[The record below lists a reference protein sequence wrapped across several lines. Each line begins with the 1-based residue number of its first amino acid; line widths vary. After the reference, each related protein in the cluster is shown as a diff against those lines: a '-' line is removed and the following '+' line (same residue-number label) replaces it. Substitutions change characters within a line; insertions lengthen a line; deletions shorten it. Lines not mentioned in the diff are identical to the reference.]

1 MKLWLLRH
9 AAVQLEAGLCYGASD
24 VVADP
29 ELTQQAASAVAPLLP
44 PHLPVRVSG
53 LGRAAQL
60 ATALAAL
67 RPDLPPAVVDI
78 RLNEMHFGA
87 WELQP
92 WNAIPRTDFDRWM
105 ADFGQHRFGGV
116 ESAQMLLDRV
126 ASALEQQRREPTDDV
141 LWITHAGVIRAV
153 QYLLE
158 HGARPIRDAAQWPKE
173 APATGGYV
181 CLNL

>member
-1 MKLWLLRH
+1 
-9 AAVQLEAGLCYGASD
+9 
-24 VVADP
+24 
-29 ELTQQAASAVAPLLP
+29 
-44 PHLPVRVSG
+44 
-53 LGRAAQL
+53 
-60 ATALAAL
+60 
-67 RPDLPPAVVDI
+67 
-78 RLNEMHFGA
+78 
-87 WELQP
+87 
-92 WNAIPRTDFDRWM
+92 M

-126 ASALEQQRREPTDDV
+126 ASAVEQQRRELTDEA

-173 APATGGYV
+173 APATGGYI